1 MTWDKGN
8 QPQNLQKEDINKLLL
23 EKGFI
28 EENEAKILLYKFLRE
43 RTMFFEK

>member
-28 EENEAKILLYKFLRE
+28 EENKPHPNQKVVQFDEMGNLI
-43 RTMFFEK
+43 